1 MRFSPRPSYIKTP
14 SYLKTLVS
22 VGLTTIAL
30 SSFALENLTLETS
43 SIPQYFDLEA
53 TLEAVNES
61 TVSAQT
67 SGAVKGIF
75 FDVNDQVEAGS
86 LLISINDTQQ
96 QAGLQQ
102 ALANL
107 EQAKAQNED
116 AQVLLKRNKRLFD
129 QQTLSQ
135 GEYDSTVARA
145 KSAAAA
151 VKAATA
157 GLKQAQEQ
165 LSYTQV
171 TAPFSGIVKARHIEM
186 GELVNPGQPLMT
198 GLALTPL
205 RAVAD
210 LPQRIAKEYKSAEQ
224 VSVLIGTESITPEQ
238 TTLFPY
244 ADARHHSVR
253 LRALL
258 PQTETPLYPGQWAKL
273 RIQTGERDGVLV
285 PNTAVLQRSELAA
298 VYLLV
303 DGQPRLRQVRTGELF
318 NGQTEILSGLQ
329 AGDTV
334 VVDALAQLAELSSQQ

>member
-14 SYLKTLVS
+14 SYIKIILS
-22 VGLTTIAL
+22 VGLTTLAF
-30 SSFALENLTLETS
+30 SSFALDSLKLETA
-43 SIPQYFDLEA
+43 SIAQYFDLEA

-67 SGAVKGIF
+67 SGAVKNIF

-86 LLISINDTQQ
+86 LLVSINDTQQ

-151 VKAATA
+151 VKAAEA
-157 GLKQAQEQ
+157 GLKQAKEQ
-165 LSYTQV
+165 LAYTQV
-171 TAPFSGIVKARHIEM
+171 KAPFSGIVKARHMEI
-186 GELVNPGQPLMT
+186 GELVSPGQPLMT

-210 LPQRIAKEYKSAEQ
+210 LPQRVAKDYKSKEQ
-224 VSVLIGTESITPEQ
+224 LKILVGNDSISPES

-258 PQTETPLYPGQWAKL
+258 PTTDTVLYPGQWAKL
-273 RIQTGERDGVLV
+273 RIQTGERDGILV
-285 PNTAVLQRSELAA
+285 PSTAILQRGELAG
-298 VYLLV
+298 VYVLI
-303 DGQPRLRQVRTGELF
+303 DGQPRLRQVRVGEDL
-318 NGQTEILSGLQ
+318 NGQTEILAGLQ
-329 AGDTV
+329 AGDEII
-334 VVDALAQLAELSSQQ
+334 VDALAQLADLSKKL